1 MHGRTA
7 SQPPKI
13 VFEGWLVRLGPDSC
27 VPTVVYLRTY
37 VADVCACLMCMPDVK
52 AVFVLTYQYVYIIM
66 IRLSDSVH

>member
-27 VPTVVYLRTY
+27 VPTVVYLRT
-37 VADVCACLMCMPDVK
+37 CLMCMPDVK